1 MQPDDL
7 VRPSG
12 ANRYYPPQDRAG
24 IRARPGRLS
33 NLVLRKRSRSAVLPL
48 FSGLLLLFGLS
59 SGAALSQEGPSATTD
74 PRPLPELAPFLQEVR
89 ARLHSDEALL
99 NQYTF
104 TERHTERE
112 LDGRGAVKKVKSE
125 TYEVYPSLEPGRTYR
140 RLVERNGRSLDAQSL
155 AEQDRKHEKKTGEDR
170 PDPAFEEK
178 RAARL
183 AQARRKEEAGVEQ
196 VFRIYD
202 IAIAGR
208 ETLDGRGTIVLT
220 FRPRPQAEATGRTGK
235 VLKALEG
242 RAWIDEEDR
251 QLVRVDAE
259 LVDNLSFGLGIL
271 ARLKKGSR
279 ASILRRKINGEIW
292 LPAQAR
298 FSGSARLLLV
308 KGIRMDALSEYAD
321 YRKFSVASSSDFRP
335 ESQPR

>member
-1 MQPDDL
+1 M
-7 VRPSG
+7 
-12 ANRYYPPQDRAG
+12 
-24 IRARPGRLS
+24 
-33 NLVLRKRSRSAVLPL
+33 VLRKISGSAVLPL
-48 FSGLLLLFGLS
+48 FSGLLFLFGLS
-59 SGAALSQEGPSATTD
+59 SGAALPQEAASSATSD
-74 PRPLPELAPFLQEVR
+74 SRPLPELAPFLRDVR

-99 NQYTF
+99 GQYTF

-140 RLVERNGRSLDAQSL
+140 RLVERDGRTLDAQSL
-155 AEQDRKHEKKTGEDR
+155 AEQDRKHEKKTGESR
-170 PDPAFEEK
+170 PDPASEEK

-202 IAIAGR
+202 IALAGR
-208 ETLDGRGTIVLT
+208 ETLDGRSTIVLT
-220 FRPRPQAEATGRTGK
+220 FRPRPQAEAGGRTGK

-298 FSGSARLLLV
+298 FSGSARLLLF
-308 KGIRMDALSEYAD
+308 KGLRMDALSEYAD
-321 YRKFSVASSSDFRP
+321 YRKFTVASSSDFRP